1 MKAVYITEQGGPE
14 VLTFGDRPDAVM
26 GDDEVLIRVRAAAVN
41 RFDIYA
47 RSGENRVEVEM
58 PRILGED
65 LAGEVI
71 DASISAMERGILPG
85 TRVLAD
91 PRIPCWRCSFCLSDQ
106 DEDCLNRVDLGYQVD
121 GSYAEMVSVPARNVY
136 PIPDSLSFEEAAAMP
151 VVFKTAWRMLV
162 TKARVQPG
170 ENVLI
175 HAAGS
180 GVGSAAI
187 QIAKFFGCHVIVSA
201 GSDWKLERAGE
212 MGAQEGVNYSAD
224 GTWPDLV
231 QAFTDEAGVDVII
244 DSVGESV
251 WEGSFRCL
259 ARQGRFVT
267 CGVTSGHR
275 VSLHLGQMFV
285 RGLEVMGVGGFRAE
299 EFATVM
305 RLTQNE
311 VFKGVVGRVFPLHE
325 AADAH
330 RLMESRDFFGKI
342 VLVP

>member
-1 MKAVYITEQGGPE
+1 MKAVYVTEQGGPE
-14 VLTFGDRPDAVM
+14 VLTFGDRPDPVM
-26 GDDEVLIRVRAAAVN
+26 GDDEVLVRVRAAAVN

-47 RSGENRVEVEM
+47 RSGENRIQLEM

-71 DASISAMERGILPG
+71 EASLPAMERGILPG
-85 TRVLAD
+85 ARVLVD
-91 PRIPCWRCSFCLSDQ
+91 PRIPCWRCNACVAGRD
-106 DEDCLNRVDLGYQVD
+106 DECEDRVDLGYQLD
-121 GSYAEMVSVPARNVY
+121 GGYAEMISVPARNVY
-136 PIPDSLSFEEAAAMP
+136 EIPESLSFEEAAAMP

-170 ENVLI
+170 ETVLI

-187 QIAKFFGCHVIVSA
+187 QVARFFGCHVIVTA
-201 GSDWKLERAGE
+201 GADWKLERAQE
-212 MGAQEGVNYSAD
+212 MGAHEGVSYAENDA
-224 GTWPDLV
+224 WPDLV
-231 QAFTDEAGVDVII
+231 LAFTGDRGVDVII
-244 DSVGESV
+244 DSVGESL
-251 WEGSFRCL
+251 WEGSVRCL

-285 RGLEVMGVGGFRAE
+285 RGLSVTGVGGFLAE
-299 EFATVM
+299 EFTTVM
-305 RLTQNE
+305 RLVQNG
-311 VFKGVVGRVFPLHE
+311 VFKGVVGKVFPLRE
-325 AADAH
+325 AAEAH

-342 VLVP
+342 VLTP